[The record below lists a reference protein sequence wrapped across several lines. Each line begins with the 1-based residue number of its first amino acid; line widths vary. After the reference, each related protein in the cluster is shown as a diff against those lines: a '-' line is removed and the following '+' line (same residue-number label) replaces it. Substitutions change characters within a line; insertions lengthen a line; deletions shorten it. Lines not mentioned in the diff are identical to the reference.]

1 MSTVNLY
8 TDYFRSNIV
17 KAVDKL
23 NDGTIGSYEQYNTT
37 SHESDMTIN
46 GHRLR
51 MRYVL
56 RMDIATQELVA
67 LPVPTAKVTVT
78 YSAYEASNTDSLIQ
92 PSANKEAVFNLI
104 ITASTIHDQ
113 IDEAIELFRLVI
125 EQTPIPAIDFD
136 FWQQVAKSMK
146 LFDKVIA
153 STDRDNSDKITL
165 VK

>member
-23 NDGTIGSYEQYNTT
+23 NDGRLSSYEHYNTT
-37 SHESDMTIN
+37 SYESDMTIN
-46 GHRLR
+46 GHRLK
-51 MRYVL
+51 MRYTL

-92 PSANKEAVFNLI
+92 PSANKEATFNLT
-104 ITASTIHDQ
+104 ITAVTLNDQ
-113 IDEAIELFRLVI
+113 IDEAIEGFRLVI

-146 LFDKVIA
+146 LFDKITA
-153 STDRDNSDKITL
+153 SADRDNSDKITL